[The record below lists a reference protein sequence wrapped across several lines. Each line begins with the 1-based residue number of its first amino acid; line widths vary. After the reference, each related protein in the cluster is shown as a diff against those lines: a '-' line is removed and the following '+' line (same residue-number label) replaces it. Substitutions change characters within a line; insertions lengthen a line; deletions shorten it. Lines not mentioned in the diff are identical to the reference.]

1 MPVTA
6 STTGAMSWEFAEL
19 EMSTDGPSTW
29 ININNATN
37 QVDNVGGDVATATAF
52 THTSFIPLV
61 GYGPAALREINLMG
75 LYTENNA
82 EAFYL
87 VRQAYKNRSNTWLR
101 FTPKGISSGNKRY
114 VTTQGRITKF
124 KDPSGQAGTANFVV
138 LQATWTG
145 SFVNEETI

>member
-1 MPVTA
+1 MPLTA
-6 STTGAMSWEFAEL
+6 STTGSMSWEFAEL

-29 ININNATN
+29 ININSATN

-52 THTSFIPLV
+52 THTSFIPLA
-61 GYGPAALREINLMG
+61 GFGPAALREINLSG
-75 LYTENNA
+75 LYTESNT

-87 VRQAYKNRSNTWLR
+87 IRQAYKNRLLTWLR
-101 FTPKGISSGNKRY
+101 FTPKGISGGNKRY

-124 KDPSGQAGTANFVV
+124 KDPSGQAGTANFVL

-145 SFVNEETI
+145 SFVEETTI

>member
-1 MPVTA
+1 MPLTA
-6 STTGAMSWEFAEL
+6 STTGSMSWEFAEL

-29 ININNATN
+29 VNINSATN

-61 GYGPAALREINLMG
+61 GFGPAALREINLAG
-75 LYTENNA
+75 LYTESNT

-87 VRQAYKNRSNTWLR
+87 IRNAYKTRLSVWLR
-101 FTPKGISSGNKRY
+101 FTPKGISSGNKKY
-114 VTTQGRITKF
+114 TTTQGRITKF
-124 KDPSGQAGTANFVV
+124 KDPSGSAGTANFVL

-145 SFVNEETI
+145 SFVEEGTV